1 MENLNSMN
9 ALKTL
14 IKEFYIEHGNTN
26 RRFYEFYTSDIDT
39 DIKDILHI
47 GDETYRV
54 SITKYNS
61 LNEVELKVE
70 YLWINPYGLNK
81 QWRGVLSVD
90 FNYAKGTYKI
100 HVDESEYYQKEYVLP
115 FLASVDGSYIS
126 ELIKKNLKKNV
137 DKVN

>member
-14 IKEFYIEHGNTN
+14 IKEFYIESGDTN

-47 GDETYRV
+47 GDDTYRV
-54 SITKYNS
+54 LIKKYPS
-61 LNEVELKVE
+61 LDLVGLEVAYAKQ
-70 YLWINPYGLNK
+70 NPYGLSK
-81 QWRGVLSVD
+81 QWDWIMGVNFKYD
-90 FNYAKGTYKI
+90 KGTYHI
-100 HVDESEYYQKEYVLP
+100 DVDESEYYQKEYVLP

-137 DKVN
+137 DKII